1 MAQLL
6 FSAPQSYG
14 HGSPPTRKSL
24 TTRYDPDVEH
34 AVDRKLARL
43 LERAQADPDVL
54 AVIVFGSQARGEAG
68 PDSDVD
74 VCLVLSS
81 PVDRDAAFRA
91 KRSYSGGFDVDLALF
106 HELPLHIRRRVSR
119 EGKVLFTRDEERLYE
134 VAIRAARE
142 FEDFKH
148 IQRAYLDEVARG

>member
-1 MAQLL
+1 MIRAWSTQSIESWLVSW
-6 FSAPQSYG
+6 SARRPIRACWRS
-14 HGSPPTRKSL
+14 SCSAARSAARPP
-24 TTRYDPDVEH
+24 P
-34 AVDRKLARL
+34 
-43 LERAQADPDVL
+43 
-54 AVIVFGSQARGEAG
+54 G
-68 PDSDVD
+68 SDVD

-81 PVDRDAAFRA
+81 PVNADAAFRT
-91 KRSYSGGFDVDLALF
+91 KLSYSGVFDVDLVLF

-134 VAIRAARE
+134 VAIQAARE